1 MKRQNVLCCPQNF
14 ALVWSM
20 LLSGIQGQRSHI
32 RFTRT
37 SVQQT
42 RVRFVRLAGFS
53 TIYHITHLWKM
64 MENIIFVSPFF
75 VTGTEDCDLTVS
87 DSHHQRY
94 FMTFQKTKHP
104 LDIKWKTRENYSSKM
119 ERAWFNN
126 VSAANLGI
134 CNPFANTFADW
145 AGPHSLLHRTAQLK
159 FRITNV
165 IFLRLFG
172 HF

>member
-53 TIYHITHLWKM
+53 TIYHITHLWKI

-94 FMTFQKTKHP
+94 FMTFQKNQTSIRHQMKNA
-104 LDIKWKTRENYSSKM
+104 WKLLFEDGTSLVQQRQCSQSRHLQPFCEHV
-119 ERAWFNN
+119 RR
-126 VSAANLGI
+126 LG
-134 CNPFANTFADW
+134 W
-145 AGPHSLLHRTAQLK
+145 AAQLAAPDSTAEIPNHERD
-159 FRITNV
+159 FS
-165 IFLRLFG
+165 
-172 HF
+172 